1 MHKKK
6 RNNNNKKKIKKKLF
20 IHPVLSSLVYI
31 PVSYI
36 YWPKCPTPRPS
47 THTHTHPSKED
58 TKCHSNSNQKKITF
72 FLLRTLERFCFSLL
86 PKFFLFEFLAKI
98 LKKFSFPFFFGLKIS
113 LIGKLL
119 LDLLRDNG
127 LLYSPQTEHPFFKK
141 ITI

>member
-98 LKKFSFPFFFGLKIS
+98 LKKFSFPFFFLAFHLLANCF
-113 LIGKLL
+113 LIFCVIMVSCIRRKLNTL
-119 LDLLRDNG
+119 
-127 LLYSPQTEHPFFKK
+127 FF
-141 ITI
+141 